1 MDSQKHS
8 AAMYS
13 SLIGGI
19 LVCIAAIGFS
29 AKAVLIK
36 LAYAHNVDA
45 VSLLALRMGFSL
57 PFFVLMLLLPQ
68 GGADNDRV
76 SLRLSEYLHVV
87 GLGLLGYYL
96 ASYLDFLGLQYISAG
111 LERMILFLYP
121 TLVVILSAIFLR
133 RRISFREG
141 IALILSYIGIGAVFF
156 QQIMLDR
163 SGQPERIL
171 GIALVF
177 VSALSYALYLMGSG
191 RLIARFGATRF
202 TAWAMITAS
211 IACLTQ
217 FAVESRLSLSQIAQP
232 VYELALIMAL
242 VSTVLPSWMLAH
254 GLKRIGASRS
264 ALLGSVGPISTCVL
278 AYFVLGETLDWLQ
291 IVGFVLVLA
300 GVIVASVKSGAVR
313 SPAVNDDAATTRAR

>member
-1 MDSQKHS
+1 MDGQKHS

-19 LVCIAAIGFS
+19 FVCVAAIGFS
-29 AKAVLIK
+29 AKAVLVK
-36 LAYAHNVDA
+36 LAYGYSVDA
-45 VSLLALRMGFSL
+45 VSLLALRMAFSL
-57 PFFVLMLLLPQ
+57 PFFVLMLFLPQ
-68 GGADNDRV
+68 GDCDNGGGR
-76 SLRLSEYLHVV
+76 LRFSEYLYVV

-121 TLVVILSAIFLR
+121 TLVVILSAVFLS

-141 IALILSYIGIGAVFF
+141 IALFLSYIGIGAVFF
-156 QQIMLDR
+156 QQVMLDR
-163 SGQPERIL
+163 SGQPERVL

-217 FAVESRLSLSQIAQP
+217 FAVEGRLSLSQIAQP

-242 VSTVLPSWMLAH
+242 ISTVLPSWMLAH

-278 AYFVLGETLDWLQ
+278 AYFLLGETLDWLQ

-300 GVIVASVKSGAVR
+300 GVLVASAKPGAVR
-313 SPAVNDDAATTRAR
+313 SPAINDNASTPSTR